1 MNRLPKTRPDRIGK
15 DIGWTGYLYRGGQD
29 VFFTVLNYV
38 MMTEFLLGLLG
49 IVIIG
54 WAGYLY
60 RFGQAV
66 FSAVFLTSAAVQ
78 YDIKIKD

>member
-1 MNRLPKTRPDRIGK
+1 MHPGVPQGDVHSLTL
-15 DIGWTGYLYRGGQD
+15 YL
-29 VFFTVLNYV
+29 V
-38 MMTEFLLGLLG
+38 MHN
-49 IVIIG
+49 G

-60 RFGQAV
+60 RFGRAV